1 MRVTT
6 LCRSR
11 RGPAPAWHDDV
22 RWALNARP
30 RSADAA
36 RLRDERRERR
46 RVLAELA
53 LLLRRNPFLESSP
66 ERAPSCARRAQSRGA

>member
-22 RWALNARP
+22 RWELNASS
-30 RSADAA
+30 RSPDAA
-36 RLRDERRERR
+36 RLRKERRERR

-53 LLLRRNPFLESSP
+53 LLLQRNPFVEP
-66 ERAPSCARRAQSRGA
+66 